1 MKKTILYTLI
11 AVAVAAS
18 AVGCSTYSKL
28 LKSEDYEAQ
37 YKAAL
42 QYLED
47 GKYQKA
53 ITLFEK
59 VNMPFMNSS
68 KSDSIM
74 FYTGLALYKMG
85 DFESSGMVFDQFRSM
100 FQRSPFLEEA
110 EYMYAMGFYYSA
122 PEPDRDQAPTREA
135 LMAIDTYLQR
145 YPNSPKKD
153 DMEENIKEL
162 MQKLYD
168 KEFLNARTYYKIG
181 AYRSAVVA
189 LKNALDVYPETPH
202 REELLYLIA
211 KSSYEYASNS
221 MPHVR
226 RDRYLTMMDDYLS
239 YLAEYP
245 EGEYVKELTK
255 MYEEAR
261 EYIARSNE
269 GEIIEVIE

>member
-1 MKKTILYTLI
+1 MT
-11 AVAVAAS
+11 AAF
-18 AVGCSTYSKL
+18 AVGCSTYSQL

-37 YKAAL
+37 YRAAL

-53 ITLFEK
+53 LTLFEK
-59 VNMPFMNSS
+59 VNMPFMNSN

-74 FYTGLALYKMG
+74 FYTGLALYKSG
-85 DFESSGMVFDQFRSM
+85 DFESSGMVFDQFRSAY
-100 FQRSPFLEEA
+100 QRSPFLEEA
-110 EYMYAMGFYYSA
+110 EYMYAMGFYYRA
-122 PEPDRDQAPTREA
+122 PEPERDQAPTREA

-168 KEFLNARTYYKIG
+168 KEYLNARTYYKIG

-189 LKNALDVYPETPH
+189 LKNALDMYPETTH

-221 MPHVR
+221 MPHLR
-226 RDRYLTMMDDYLS
+226 RDRYLSMMDDYLNYVS
-239 YLAEYP
+239 EYP
-245 EGEYVKELTK
+245 EGEHAKELEK
-255 MYEEAR
+255 LYGNAR
-261 EYIARSNE
+261 EYIARTNE
-269 GEIIEVIE
+269 GEPTEIIE